1 MKKFSRSWR
10 DLRIVV
16 LALAVTVGC
25 AATPT
30 RADGGADGADSSQG
44 PQQRAVI
51 VDAMKAELERSSKKL
66 KLDDYEAP
74 YFIAYKV
81 EDSESKSV
89 GGKFGAIV
97 TDDDSRSR
105 TAYVEVRVGDYQFD
119 NYANVATENYRFSEY
134 AADRTLPL
142 EADPTAIRGA
152 LWLLTD
158 ETYKKALSSYLSKK
172 GGAVFETKEKMETP
186 SFSKEEPSTYKG
198 DIAALEFDEAKW
210 RKAIK
215 SVTKSILDAD
225 GLLDADMSVSA
236 RRTVTYFVNTEGST
250 VVQDSVI
257 YSIQLQSWA
266 RADDGMMLE
275 NARSFYART
284 PDKLPEISTV
294 RAEAKEMVA
303 ELEQLRKAPALD
315 PYTGPAILLPEAS
328 GVLFHEAIGHR
339 LEGERQRDQEEG
351 RTFKGRVGEE
361 VIPTFLS
368 VYDDPTLSNWNDTQ
382 LNGYYKF
389 DDEGIPAERVE
400 LVEDGVLRS
409 FLKSR
414 TPIEGSLESNG
425 HGRAQGIQ
433 KPMARMG
440 NLIVKADPKKAVS
453 YDELKK
459 RLLAEVKKQKKPFG
473 LIIRDISGGSTN
485 TSGYGYQA
493 FKGSTRL
500 VYKVDPETGK
510 ETLVRGV
517 EVVGTPLTAIN
528 KIVAASKDTGVFNGY
543 CGAESGYVPVSAVAP
558 ALLTTEVELQR
569 TQQSKE
575 RSPLLPAPWKAG
587 EEEAKSDGVKEK
599 ESEAVKE

>member
-1 MKKFSRSWR
+1 MNKFSRSWR

-25 AATPT
+25 AATPS
-30 RADGGADGADSSQG
+30 RADEGTDGVDTSQG
-44 PQQRAVI
+44 PEQRKVI
-51 VDAMKAELERSSKKL
+51 VEAMESELERSTKKL
-66 KLDDYEAP
+66 KLEDYPAP

-81 EDSESKSV
+81 EDTESHSV

-97 TDDDSRSR
+97 TDDDARSR

-119 NYANVATENYRFSEY
+119 NFANVATENYRFSEY

-172 GGAVFETKEKMETP
+172 GGAVFETKEKMKTP
-186 SFSKEEPSTYKG
+186 SFSKEEASTHTGK
-198 DIAALEFDEAKW
+198 ISELKFDEAKW

-215 SVTKSILDAD
+215 SVTKSIIDSE

-236 RRTVTYFVNTEGST
+236 RRTVTYFINSEGSK
-250 VVQDSVI
+250 VVQDNVI
-257 YSIQLQSWA
+257 YAIQLQSWA
-266 RADDGMMLE
+266 RAEDGMMLDS
-275 NARSFYART
+275 ARSFYART
-284 PDKLPEISTV
+284 PDKLPDLATIH
-294 RAEAKEMVA
+294 AEAKEMAA
-303 ELEQLRKAPALD
+303 ELAELRKAPALD

-351 RTFKGRVGEE
+351 RTFKGRVGED
-361 VIPTFLS
+361 VIPSFLS
-368 VYDDPTLSNWNDTQ
+368 VYDDPTRADWEDTQ
-382 LNGYYKF
+382 LNGHYQF
-389 DDEGIPAERVE
+389 DDEGVPAERVE
-400 LVEDGVLRS
+400 LIEDGVLRN

-425 HGRAQGIQ
+425 HGRAQGTQ

-493 FKGSTRL
+493 FKGATRM
-500 VYKVDPETGK
+500 VFKVDPETGK

-528 KIVAASKDTGVFNGY
+528 KIVAASDETGVFNGY

-575 RSPLLPAPWKAG
+575 RSPLLPAPWN
-587 EEEAKSDGVKEK
+587 EEAKEQG
-599 ESEAVKE
+599 SERVRE